1 MAYLELVVG
10 YCEIITYHVSITSDF
25 LPGRLVIKPEQ
36 KQQTEMEW
44 NRNRN
49 RVISKKNF
57 FFQFSPFYWSVM
69 EFENDISRS
78 SDSDFNSS
86 PKRVKRRLFASQCA
100 SKKVAIEAEKPVS
113 ASYIAN

>member
-1 MAYLELVVG
+1 MP
-10 YCEIITYHVSITSDF
+10 TSDGLKMF
-25 LPGRLVIKPEQ
+25 RLSADELSTTVSREREKS
-36 KQQTEMEW
+36 M
-44 NRNRN
+44 
-49 RVISKKNF
+49 
-57 FFQFSPFYWSVM
+57 SVMM

>member
-1 MAYLELVVG
+1 MYSWLA
-10 YCEIITYHVSITSDF
+10 SD
-25 LPGRLVIKPEQ
+25 KT
-36 KQQTEMEW
+36 QTGGTK
-44 NRNRN
+44 RN
-49 RVISKKNF
+49 SKRSSK
-57 FFQFSPFYWSVM
+57 M

-100 SKKVAIEAEKPVS
+100 SKKVAIEAEKPAS